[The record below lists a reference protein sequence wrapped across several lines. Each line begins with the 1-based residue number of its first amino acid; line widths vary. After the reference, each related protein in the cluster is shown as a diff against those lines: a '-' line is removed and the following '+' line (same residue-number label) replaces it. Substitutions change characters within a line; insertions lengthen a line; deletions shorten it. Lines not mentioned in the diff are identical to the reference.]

1 MSKYEPITRHLNAQS
16 SHKVTMGFAEI
27 ERLIGF
33 PLPQSARKYPAW
45 WANNAHAGRH
55 AGAWLAASWKSE
67 DVDLAAEKVSF
78 CRSER
83 NVAVRSEQAATT
95 AQTACTAP
103 DADNGDNCDGFEMKL
118 ALEWRMIGTMDCDVS
133 GSLLFPKIEPAPGL
147 YRFRLSG
154 KSGQRSY
161 VGETVNLRRRFAHYR
176 KPGPTQATNIRM
188 NQVLREHLAA
198 GGLVNIDVVTGS
210 VFLCIDG
217 SALPVDLARKSVR
230 QLLEN
235 AALVHGD
242 GLNIESLNR

>member
-1 MSKYEPITRHLNAQS
+1 MSKYEPITRHLNAQP
-16 SHKVTMGFAEI
+16 SHRVTMGFAEI

-45 WANNAHAGRH
+45 WANNADAGRH

-78 CRSER
+78 SRSER
-83 NVAVRSEQAATT
+83 NVAGRSEQAVTS
-95 AQTACTAP
+95 AQTACTEP
-103 DADNGDNCDGFEMKL
+103 NTDNADDCDGFEMQL
-118 ALEWRMIGTMDCDVS
+118 ALKWRMIGTLVCDLS

-154 KSGQRSY
+154 NFGQRSY

-188 NQVLREHLAA
+188 NQVLREHLEA
-198 GGLVNIDVVTGS
+198 GGLINIDVVTDS
-210 VFLCIDG
+210 VLLRIDG
-217 SALPVDLARKSVR
+217 SALPVDLDSKSVR
-230 QLLEN
+230 RLLEN
-235 AALVHGD
+235 AALVHGV
-242 GLNIESLNR
+242 GLNIESLNQ